1 MDLREALM
9 GYRPYNEQE
18 EKDREQILKFLE
30 RGDLVYTRESKDVHM
45 TASAWVTNRER
56 SKILMA
62 YHNIYDS
69 WAWLGGHAD
78 GEKNL
83 LLVAQKEVMEESG
96 LRSVSPVTEDIF
108 SIEIL
113 TVSGHIKNG
122 SYVSSHL
129 HLNIT
134 YLLEADE
141 EANLHEKEDENSDV
155 RWFLTEDGI
164 NASKEPWMQ
173 TWVYRKLAEKMNCYI
188 LTEN

>member
-9 GYRPYNEQE
+9 GYIPYNEQE

-30 RGDLVYTRESKDVHM
+30 RGDLIYTRESKDVHM

-56 SKILMA
+56 NKILMA

-113 TVSGHIKNG
+113 TVSGHMKNG

-173 TWVYRKLAEKMNCYI
+173 TWVYRKLAEKMKSY
-188 LTEN
+188 EY

>member
-1 MDLREALM
+1 M
-9 GYRPYNEQE
+9 
-18 EKDREQILKFLE
+18 
-30 RGDLVYTRESKDVHM
+30 
-45 TASAWVTNRER
+45 
-56 SKILMA
+56 
-62 YHNIYDS
+62 
-69 WAWLGGHAD
+69 
-78 GEKNL
+78 
-83 LLVAQKEVMEESG
+83 AQKEAMEESG

-113 TVSGHIKNG
+113 TVSGHMKNG

-164 NASKEPWMQ
+164 NAS
-173 TWVYRKLAEKMNCYI
+173 L
-188 LTEN
+188 